1 LRYFPWRA
9 SRKLDISLLLK
20 VCPNCLGD
28 LVFRS
33 DSSGDYYRC
42 EQCNAR
48 AVQGLHA
55 DRVTGIRTTAD
66 QRPAHSTPPALIPP
80 GIGFS

>member
-1 LRYFPWRA
+1 MRYFPWRA

-33 DSSGDYYRC
+33 DYRGDYYRC
-42 EQCNAR
+42 AQCNTR
-48 AVQGLHA
+48 AVPGLHA
-55 DRVTGIRTTAD
+55 DQVTGIRTVAD
-66 QRPAHSTPPALIPP
+66 HPVHTPPALIPP
-80 GIGFS
+80 GIGLG

>member
-9 SRKLDISLLLK
+9 SRKLDISLVLK

-33 DSSGDYYRC
+33 DFGGDYYRC
-42 EQCNAR
+42 AQCNIR
-48 AVQGLHA
+48 AVPGLHV
-55 DRVTGIRTTAD
+55 DQVTGIRSID
-66 QRPAHSTPPALIPP
+66 RRPVHDTPPALIPP
-80 GIGFS
+80 GIGLG